1 MMSAEQGDVI
11 GMHWIGVFYHDGFG
25 VTKDIGKAIE
35 FLKKAAEQGNC
46 QSMYQLSIIM
56 SGKDGQDDNYRNV
69 EQSYFWLVQGIMRG
83 ATFFDEA
90 IQYFKLHFDTL
101 APIFL
106 K

>member
-46 QSMYQLSIIM
+46 
-56 SGKDGQDDNYRNV
+56 
-69 EQSYFWLVQGIMRG
+69 
-83 ATFFDEA
+83 
-90 IQYFKLHFDTL
+90 
-101 APIFL
+101 
-106 K
+106 